1 MDESLGVYKNHR
13 VIVWRGGS
21 EVNIHTVLEI
31 FRHYQIEIHAI
42 CDTIEELKE
51 QIAEQNCMV
60 QIGYA
65 DDCATQLQRHIMN
78 QGISLCL
85 TYEEGVGVLCCM
97 RELELDSKY
106 PNLLRTVE
114 ERHEL
119 GVLTF
124 KMNLDTTIL
133 RDFERKT
140 IFLCNA
146 PKTGDKSL
154 NKTFEKNNITYL
166 NSWHLAK
173 AFNTNALM
181 NYYKPFKIITAVRE
195 PISQNVSILYQLIGE
210 IHRNFGWVSRLIGI
224 DKVMDVIYKG
234 GGDFQKIFDLWVDA
248 MGYTEETNHPIEMIS
263 GENSKLIQS
272 DYALAIQYFLPF
284 FGKYIIDITQYPFDQ
299 QKGYAIIREGNLE
312 VFVYQIEKLNYV
324 VDELSE
330 WIGVEF
336 QTLERDNEA
345 SNKWIAGSYQQAQ
358 DDITFSKEY
367 FDRCFAEPYVQHCY
381 SQEDIAKFKEKW
393 KGHIRT

>member
-1 MDESLGVYKNHR
+1 
-13 VIVWRGGS
+13 
-21 EVNIHTVLEI
+21 
-31 FRHYQIEIHAI
+31 
-42 CDTIEELKE
+42 
-51 QIAEQNCMV
+51 
-60 QIGYA
+60 
-65 DDCATQLQRHIMN
+65 
-78 QGISLCL
+78 
-85 TYEEGVGVLCCM
+85 
-97 RELELDSKY
+97 
-106 PNLLRTVE
+106 
-114 ERHEL
+114 
-119 GVLTF
+119 
-124 KMNLDTTIL
+124 
-133 RDFERKT
+133 
-140 IFLCNA
+140 
-146 PKTGDKSL
+146 
-154 NKTFEKNNITYL
+154 
-166 NSWHLAK
+166 
-173 AFNTNALM
+173 
-181 NYYKPFKIITAVRE
+181 
-195 PISQNVSILYQLIGE
+195 
-210 IHRNFGWVSRLIGI
+210 
-224 DKVMDVIYKG
+224 
-234 GGDFQKIFDLWVDA
+234 